1 MSFRAQA
8 ARRASQE
15 AEERRA
21 AGHSVHSVL
30 VELDSARAGSA
41 HDLSD
46 VVEQVEAVGWR
57 LDRVESAVVAAH
69 ARPMILLLFRPA

>member
-1 MSFRAQA
+1 MSFRGRA
-8 ARRASQE
+8 ARGAGQA
-15 AEERRA
+15 AEERLA

-41 HDLSD
+41 DDLSD

-57 LDRVESAVVAAH
+57 LDRVESAVVTAH
-69 ARPMILLLFRPA
+69 ARPMVLLLFRPA